1 MSNTRVTWRPTVIW
15 AGLPLFIGAVNEAGV
30 AQALPAI
37 GREFS
42 VQVADLRWMALAFV
56 VADAAILIAGARL
69 GTVLGRRRVFMAGL
83 MIFAISC
90 IGSAASFNY
99 PMLLTTRALAGVG
112 AALFFSGILAIITQA
127 VPKEVL
133 GRAFGLWALVGA
145 GAFMISPLVGGVF
158 TELGSWR
165 WIFVMNALV
174 AIAALA
180 LTPRFFQPDSAK
192 ERGRLGDARG
202 FVSIAVTIIALTVG
216 LAEAPTR
223 GWTSPVVLL
232 CIVVGLVAL
241 VAAFAFER
249 RAVSPLVPAALFR
262 TRGYLTGTAVITI
275 SYASAGAMVFA
286 IPIVLSMAD
295 GLSPISIGAI
305 MLSYG
310 VWWLVLPPFTGRL
323 ADRVSP
329 VVMLTVGFASGL
341 AGCLL
346 ATLVPSLQGIFGACC
361 ALALLGIGMAL
372 VVPTANRMTMLNIGA
387 PLRGEAS
394 GVNMTSRL
402 LGNLVGIAIVGTLIA
417 SNLGQRLPSIGEV
430 TDVGSLTTGL
440 QAIWIP
446 VGVIM
451 TLGIVVSALGSKGF
465 SSQPAAIAEAEIG
478 AFEDRG

>member
-1 MSNTRVTWRPTVIW
+1 
-15 AGLPLFIGAVNEAGV
+15 
-30 AQALPAI
+30 
-37 GREFS
+37 
-42 VQVADLRWMALAFV
+42 
-56 VADAAILIAGARL
+56 
-69 GTVLGRRRVFMAGL
+69 
-83 MIFAISC
+83 
-90 IGSAASFNY
+90 
-99 PMLLTTRALAGVG
+99 
-112 AALFFSGILAIITQA
+112 
-127 VPKEVL
+127 
-133 GRAFGLWALVGA
+133 
-145 GAFMISPLVGGVF
+145 
-158 TELGSWR
+158 
-165 WIFVMNALV
+165 
-174 AIAALA
+174 
-180 LTPRFFQPDSAK
+180 
-192 ERGRLGDARG
+192 
-202 FVSIAVTIIALTVG
+202 
-216 LAEAPTR
+216 
-223 GWTSPVVLL
+223 
-232 CIVVGLVAL
+232 VVGLVAL

-394 GVNMTSRL
+394 
-402 LGNLVGIAIVGTLIA
+402 
-417 SNLGQRLPSIGEV
+417 
-430 TDVGSLTTGL
+430 
-440 QAIWIP
+440 
-446 VGVIM
+446 
-451 TLGIVVSALGSKGF
+451 
-465 SSQPAAIAEAEIG
+465 
-478 AFEDRG
+478 